1 MLGHAL
7 NKILKTPLQIRLK
20 QSRPTS
26 DMVGNICKISGK
38 ISGKISSKVS
48 ANVPPKIAQFPL
60 ILLSAIGGFLV
71 TTIPSHAVNTL
82 PNNRLEAFTLDVTK
96 NRIDFA
102 TLKDLEPRGKVIL
115 NPARIVIDLPGATY
129 RGATVRRAIG
139 RAVKEVRVGQVEADT
154 TRLVVE
160 FSPDMAVDMQNLKMQ
175 ATSARSWSIQL
186 PENVAT
192 STLSSAMFNWPLIG
206 TLTAGFGWRV
216 HPISGTR
223 KMHKGIDI
231 AAPIGA
237 PILASA
243 DGVVAD
249 ADFDS
254 DYGNF
259 VELSHSDG
267 SKTMYGHANRLLVA
281 KGMMV
286 RKGQAIAEVGT
297 TGRSTG
303 PHLHFEFMADG
314 KQASDPMAILPQ
326 RFVLFDVAAR

>member
-1 MLGHAL
+1 MLDQAL
-7 NKILKTPLQIRLK
+7 RNLLKSRLK
-20 QSRPTS
+20 S
-26 DMVGNICKISGK
+26 DLASYNILLKISKTLPLIFLGA
-38 ISGKISSKVS
+38 ISGFFL
-48 ANVPPKIAQFPL
+48 AN
-60 ILLSAIGGFLV
+60 
-71 TTIPSHAVNTL
+71 IPSHAVNSL
-82 PNNRLEAFTLDVTK
+82 PDNRLETFSLDITK

-102 TLKDLEPRGKVIL
+102 TLKDLEPRGQVIL
-115 NPARIVIDLPGATY
+115 NPARIVIDLPGAQY
-129 RGATVRRAIG
+129 RGATVRKAIG

-160 FSPDMAVDMQNLKMQ
+160 FSPDLPVDMQNLKMRS
-175 ATSARSWSIQL
+175 TSARSWSIQL

-192 STLSSAMFNWPLIG
+192 STLNSSMFAWPLIG

-237 PILASA
+237 PILAAA
-243 DGVVAD
+243 DGVVLD

-259 VELSHSDG
+259 VELAHSDG
-267 SKTMYGHANRLLVA
+267 SKTIYAHANRLLVA
-281 KGMMV
+281 KGMIV

-303 PHLHFEFMADG
+303 PHLHFEFIG
-314 KQASDPMAILPQ
+314 NGNKASDPMAILPQ
-326 RFVLFDVAAR
+326 RFVLFDIAAR